1 MNILLVILLILVI
14 GVVNAF
20 VFKLGANI
28 GQAVV
33 KGEKVEMPSLN
44 PFEAY
49 RKHEARKEAERE
61 QDKFDTILQNIECY
75 DGTSRGQKDVK

>member
-1 MNILLVILLILVI
+1 MEILFAIIMLLVMGGINALTFAI
-14 GVVNAF
+14 GA
-20 VFKLGANI
+20 KI

-49 RKHEARKEAERE
+49 RKHEAKREAEKE
-61 QDKFDTILQNIECY
+61 QEKFDTIMQNIECY
-75 DGTSRGQKDVK
+75 DGTGKGQKDVM